1 MGFGFFF
8 FFFFCMSN
16 NNSLPMSKTQNINCV
31 FLAGSG
37 SVFEI
42 SSSFW
47 ILQHHEWNKIP
58 ISLQIGRVV
67 LGRDISLGQK

>member
-1 MGFGFFF
+1 LGFFF
-8 FFFFCMSN
+8 FFLFLHEQQQQFAN
-16 NNSLPMSKTQNINCV
+16 VKNPIYKNCV

-47 ILQHHEWNKIP
+47 ILQH
-58 ISLQIGRVV
+58 Q
-67 LGRDISLGQK
+67 